1 MVLLIIIVLLLIVI
15 TVWVCI
21 IKSKFS
27 RFLMKYFGTSD
38 LSKAIEIS
46 EIENSET
53 PKSISSMEPLLVN
66 RIKNDFPDLNINELK
81 SMAERSIIDCLN
93 AIESK
98 ELSKKFETE
107 KVNSWVNS
115 CINDIKD
122 KNVHFDSIKFHRSA
136 ISRYEKKDGIVTM
149 YINSSLEYYYGE
161 NGKRTKKIQDRFR
174 LEFIYVIDSSKV
186 VLGKKGLGLN
196 CPNCG
201 AIIKNLGH
209 KTCDY
214 CGSYVKDIVKRTW
227 YLNNIERF

>member
-1 MVLLIIIVLLLIVI
+1 MIILIVVIIFLFVI
-15 TVWVCI
+15 TIWVCA
-21 IKSKFS
+21 IKNKISD
-27 RFLMKYFGTSD
+27 FLMKYFGTSD

-46 EIENSET
+46 EIENSEI
-53 PKSISSMEPLLVN
+53 PKSISSMEPLLID

-81 SMAERSIIDCLN
+81 SMAEN
-93 AIESK
+93 AILDCFKAVECK
-98 ELSKKFETE
+98 KIDKKFDTD
-107 KVNSWVNS
+107 KVNSWVTS
-115 CINDIKD
+115 YINDVKD

-136 ISRYEKKDGIVTM
+136 ISRYEKKDGIVSM

-174 LEFIYVIDSSKV
+174 LEFIYIIDSSKV
-186 VLGKKGLGLN
+186 ILGKKGLGLN

-201 AIIKNLGH
+201 AIIKSLGH